1 MSKLPLAVDTENNTW
16 NNGAPFDGRFK
27 GVCHSWASEG
37 DSGAAPNNPDS
48 LRTLEAKIASAAVL
62 VFFNGKYDLHVL
74 RKLGVRW
81 GDIPLWD
88 CQIGEFI
95 LSNQTWRYPSLNES
109 AMKYGLGS
117 KIDIIAETYWK
128 NGIQTEDIPWLEL
141 QEYAIQDAQLTL
153 KLYNKQME
161 TMTPSQKRLCRLQ
174 CMDLAIL
181 EEMEWNGLKFDQELC
196 NRRAEDLEKQISE
209 ITSELS
215 GIYPDVPINF
225 GSGDQLSAFL
235 YGGTIVV
242 EGKEHVGFFKT
253 GPRAGEPKYK
263 NIEIKH
269 ELPRLVEPLR
279 GSELKKP
286 GFYATGA
293 DVLLKLRPNRKTKS
307 ILGLIQ
313 RQVRLDSLLTK
324 TYRGLVKANTV
335 GNWDH
340 GWLHGQFN
348 QCVAATGR
356 LSSSNPNL
364 QNLDGEAQDIFVTRF
379 NDDDA

>member
-1 MSKLPLAVDTENNTW
+1 MILSIDTENNTY
-16 NNGAPFDGRFK
+16 NNGAPFDRRFK
-27 GVCHSWASEG
+27 NVCWSWASDNGE
-37 DSGAAPNNPDS
+37 SGALQTSPES
-48 LRTLEAKIASAAVL
+48 LERLAELILQAKLL

-74 RKLGVRW
+74 RKLGVKW
-81 GDIPLWD
+81 GDGTTLWD

-109 AMKYGLGS
+109 CTKYGLGT

-128 NGIQTEDIPWLEL
+128 NGIQTEDIPWQEL

-161 TMTPSQKRLCRLQ
+161 IMTPSQKRLCRLQ
-174 CMDLAIL
+174 CMDLEIL
-181 EEMEWNGLKFDQELC
+181 EEMEWNGLKFDQEMC

-209 ITSELS
+209 ITTELS

-235 YGGTIVV
+235 YGGTITV
-242 EGKEHVGFFKT
+242 EGKEHIGFFKT

-263 NIEIKH
+263 NIEIYH

-293 DVLLKLRPNRKTKS
+293 DVLLKLRPNRKTKG
-307 ILGLIQ
+307 ILALIQ

-335 GNWDH
+335 GNWER